1 MKTDNGALPSEVL
14 ARSTVVCIGT
24 GGARS
29 WLEDLARAGVG
40 RFVLLDGD
48 RVEARN
54 LATQG
59 VFADEVGQY
68 KVYCVRS
75 AILRIRPRTQVTAIP
90 RFLDD
95 EMDDADFQRIVGP
108 ELYDRPEC
116 ILIAGCTD
124 HFDAQARSARL
135 ALQFGTPYLAAQL
148 YCGGLAGEVYF
159 SYPGLTTGGCPRCA
173 MASRYQAYLEQSY
186 ENDVTSQGT
195 SIFATQRLNALKGQ
209 LSLMLL
215 LARAEGTPYA
225 HLLEQV
231 SGRNFVLVRMHP
243 GAGATLGMPILV
255 PSSPTA
261 FCDEAIWIPQHPN
274 HPKYGEPL
282 CPLCGGEADLS
293 AMKGTIPDT
302 RIHR

>member
-1 MKTDNGALPSEVL
+1 MSANDSASPAEAL
-14 ARSTVVCIGT
+14 ARRTVVCIGT

-48 RVEARN
+48 RVEPRN
-54 LATQG
+54 VATQG
-59 VFADEVGQY
+59 VFADEAGRY
-68 KVYCVRS
+68 KVDCIQTSIR
-75 AILRIRPRTQVTAIP
+75 RIRPQAQVTAVP

-95 EMDDADFQRIVGP
+95 SMDDDAFRQIVGP
-108 ELYDRPEC
+108 DLWTRPQQV
-116 ILIAGCTD
+116 LIAGCTD
-124 HFDAQARSARL
+124 RFDAQARSARL

-148 YCGGLAGEVYF
+148 YRGGLAGEVYF

-173 MASRYQAYLEQSY
+173 MSSRYQAYLEQGFQ
-186 ENDVTSQGT
+186 NDVTSQGV

-209 LSLMLL
+209 LALMLL

-225 HLLEQV
+225 HMLDGV
-231 SGRNFVLVRMHP
+231 SDRNFVLVRMSP
-243 GAGATLGMPILV
+243 GAGAALGMPVLD
-255 PSSPTA
+255 PQGPMS
-261 FCDEAIWIPQHPN
+261 FCDETIWVPQHPN
-274 HPKYGEPL
+274 HPRYGEPL

-302 RIHR
+302 RVHR